1 MHGLLKTSLL
11 QRAAVLALLLQTVSG
26 PGLLAAPNSKPNI
39 VVILA
44 DDLGYGDL
52 SCFRQ
57 DPANPDAPAFTP
69 HIDSLAAQGVKF
81 TQAYATP
88 MCSPS
93 RASLLTGK
101 YPQRFGFY
109 HNGDSHV
116 GLPREEK
123 TFAEVLRGAG
133 YATACIGKW
142 HLGNLPGHRPLERG
156 FERFYGFLGAAHD
169 YRNPEVGTDTDG
181 ALGPGA
187 FVYRQETPVSSMKYL
202 TEQMGDEAL
211 DFIRSS
217 HKNGRPFCLYLPF
230 SAPHGPIQP
239 EEAVEREFSRLPG
252 VSNPE
257 RTKVRAMVDSLDRNI
272 GRIMRELFLLG
283 LDRNTLVVF
292 ASDNGGNEYERPEGT
307 RTVEHNGGLRG
318 RKFTLWEGGI
328 RVPLILR
335 WKGTLPEGGVVGGTC
350 HLLDIFATLGAAANV
365 AMSTGPVVESKNL
378 LPFAKGYAVG
388 DPQEFIH
395 ATLLPE
401 QDRWSVRNG
410 RWKLVH
416 EVDSLMSGEAGQN
429 RPLAESGLFNL
440 EKDPGERQ
448 NLIGSEPEIAA
459 ELAAVHERFALECP
473 PSIEQMRKKKR

>member
-1 MHGLLKTSLL
+1 M
-11 QRAAVLALLLQTVSG
+11 LALLFQTVSG
-26 PGLLAAPNSKPNI
+26 PGLLAVPKSQPNI

-57 DPANPDAPAFTP
+57 DPANPDAAVFTP

-116 GLPREEK
+116 GLPLEEK
-123 TFAEVLRGAG
+123 TFAELLRGAG
-133 YATACIGKW
+133 YVTACMGKW
-142 HLGNLPGHRPLERG
+142 HVGNLPGHRPLERG
-156 FERFYGFLGAAHD
+156 FDRFYGFLGAAHD
-169 YRNPEVGTDTDG
+169 YMRPEIGTDTDG

-187 FVYRQETPVSSMKYL
+187 HVYRQETPVGSMKYL
-202 TEQMGDEAL
+202 TEQIGDEAI

-217 HKNGRPFCLYLPF
+217 HKAATPFCLYLPF
-230 SAPHGPIQP
+230 SAPHGPAQA
-239 EEAVEREFSRLPG
+239 EGAVEREFSRFPG
-252 VSNPE
+252 VGNPE
-257 RTKVRAMVDSLDRNI
+257 RTKVRAMLDSLDRNV

-283 LDRNTLVVF
+283 LDHNTLVVF
-292 ASDNGGNEYERPEGT
+292 ASDNGGNEYERPEGI

-335 WKGTLPEGGVVGGTC
+335 WKGTLPEGGIFGGTC
-350 HLLDIFATLGAAANV
+350 HLLDIFATLGASAKASV
-365 AMSTGPVVESKNL
+365 PADTGVESRDL
-378 LPFAKGYAVG
+378 LPFAKGHAAG
-388 DPQEFIH
+388 DPHEFIH
-395 ATLLPE
+395 ATLLPD
-401 QDRWSVRNG
+401 QDRWSVRKG
-410 RWKLVH
+410 PWKLVQ
-416 EVDSLMSGEAGQN
+416 EVDSLMAADAGKN
-429 RPLAESGLFNL
+429 RPLAVRGLFNL

-448 NLIGSEPEIAA
+448 NQLGSEPEIAA
-459 ELAAVHERFALECP
+459 ELAAAHARFAMECP
-473 PSIEQMRKKKR
+473 PSIEQTRKKGR